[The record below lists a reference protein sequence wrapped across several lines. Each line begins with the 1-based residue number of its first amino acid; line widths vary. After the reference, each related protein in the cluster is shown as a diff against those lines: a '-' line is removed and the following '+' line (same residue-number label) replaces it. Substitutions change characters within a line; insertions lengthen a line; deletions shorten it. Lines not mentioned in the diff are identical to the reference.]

1 MLRPVVRLLLVAVLF
16 LMSTNAVLALE
27 QESGAKDC
35 ELRYVFSRVMDKCP
49 QSTRGGT
56 SEGAPVTLAETPT
69 EQWEKLRDP
78 DLDRKERDRRA
89 ILAMAGK
96 YRADF
101 EFLETQSFPPDYE
114 LARPYHSWATEKV
127 HVNANEEDFISLQH
141 IMVMYYQ
148 KEGET
153 HGPVVMKHWR
163 QDWHYEDTSILQYRG
178 KGVWQPQELEPDEVE
193 GTWSQTVY
201 QVDDSP
207 RYASFGRW
215 EHNGSFSRWTSEN
228 TWRPLPRREHSV
240 RSDYDVLEGVNRHII
255 TPSGWY
261 HEQDNLKLRLDAP
274 GEPADSPYLAREQGL
289 NQYTPIR
296 DVSFEAGDE
305 YWEESAAFWAEV
317 RAEWRR
323 VIREHDRFRLNRE
336 HEGDHL
342 FQAMFELADRFRD
355 GEFGK
360 EEARE
365 RVRDQLAAHVD

>member
-1 MLRPVVRLLLVAVLF
+1 M
-16 LMSTNAVLALE
+16 
-27 QESGAKDC
+27 
-35 ELRYVFSRVMDKCP
+35 
-49 QSTRGGT
+49 
-56 SEGAPVTLAETPT
+56 TLAETPT

-89 ILAMAGK
+89 ILAMAGQ

-101 EFLETQSFPPDYE
+101 EFLETQAFPTDYE

-127 HVNANEEDFISLQH
+127 HVIANEEDFVSLQH
-141 IMVMYYQ
+141 IMVMYFR
-148 KEGET
+148 KDGET

-163 QDWHYEDTSILQYRG
+163 QDWRYEDTSILQYRG
-178 KGVWQPQELEPDEVE
+178 EGVWRTRELEPETVD

-207 RYASFGRW
+207 RYASFGQW
-215 EHNGSFSRWTSEN
+215 EHNGSFSRWTSQT

-240 RSDYDVLEGVNRHII
+240 RDDYDVLEGVNRHII

-261 HEQDNLKLRLDAP
+261 HEQDNLKLRLEAP

-296 DVSFEAGDE
+296 DVDFEAGDD
-305 YWEESAAFWAEV
+305 YWKETAAFWAEV

-323 VIREHDRFRLNRE
+323 IIREHDRFRLNRE
-336 HEGDHL
+336 HDGENL
-342 FQAMFELADRFRD
+342 FQAMFSLADRFRE
-355 GEFGK
+355 GEFSTD
-360 EEARE
+360 EARE
-365 RVRDQLAAHVD
+365 RIRDRLNAHLSQSSS